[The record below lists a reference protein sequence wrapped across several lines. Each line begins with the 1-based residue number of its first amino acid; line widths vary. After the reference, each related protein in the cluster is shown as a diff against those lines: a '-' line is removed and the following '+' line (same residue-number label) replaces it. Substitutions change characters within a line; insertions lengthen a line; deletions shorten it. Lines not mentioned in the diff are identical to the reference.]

1 MKYLQSNLARAA
13 FYFLLGFIAFA
24 IAAHLE
30 YLESLNY

>member
-1 MKYLQSNLARAA
+1 MKYLQSDLARVA
-13 FYFLLGFIAFA
+13 FYFLIGFVAFA